1 MMNLPASFV
10 PGLLP
15 VFAAND
21 RYGEVMV
28 GGIKTARIGRD
39 SLAQLMLADCLQARI
54 ANAHPKLVFA
64 SNGHAIALAAQ
75 DKKFRDTFAQADIVH
90 ADGQAVVFAS
100 RLAKAPIPERSAT
113 TDFIH
118 DAAALAATH
127 GLRFYLLGATE
138 EANAQAAAVLTARYP
153 GLKIVGRRHG
163 YFSPVDEDDICDE
176 INLTKPD
183 VIWVGLSVPLEY
195 EFAVRN
201 KNRLKAG
208 WLVTCGGCFNFVTGA
223 YSRAPQWMQQV
234 GLEWLFRLVREPKRL
249 FWRYAVTNP
258 VAVFL
263 LLTRT
268 NACPADDVAPLRTE
282 VRAAA

>member
-1 MMNLPASFV
+1 MTNLPAAFV
-10 PGLLP
+10 PGPLP

-28 GGIKTARIGRD
+28 GGIKTARIGRG
-39 SLAQLMLADCLQARI
+39 SLAQLMLADCLQARVT
-54 ANAHPKLVFA
+54 NAHPKLIFA
-64 SNGHAIALAAQ
+64 SNGHAIAMAAQ
-75 DKKFRDTFAQADIVH
+75 DKKFRETFAQADIVH

-100 RLAKAPIPERSAT
+100 RLARAPIPERSAT

-138 EANAQAAAVLTARYP
+138 ETNAQTAAVLTARYP

-163 YFSPVDEDDICDE
+163 YFAQMDEEDICDE
-176 INLTKPD
+176 INLTMPD

-201 KNRLKAG
+201 KEHLKAG

-223 YSRAPQWMQQV
+223 YKRAPQWMQQA
-234 GLEWLFRLVREPKRL
+234 GLQWLFRLVREPKRL

-268 NACPADDVAPLRTE
+268 NAWPADGIAPLRTE